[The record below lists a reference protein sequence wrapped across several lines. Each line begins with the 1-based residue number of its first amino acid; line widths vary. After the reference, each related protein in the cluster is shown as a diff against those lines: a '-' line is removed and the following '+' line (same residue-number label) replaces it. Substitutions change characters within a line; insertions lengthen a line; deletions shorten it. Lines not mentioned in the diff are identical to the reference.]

1 MKKLLSFFI
10 LLTFLFVTFSLSES
24 AIGQKEIT
32 SILYV
37 IESYGANTT
46 ASVKWKLSQDFLAQE
61 VSPEVSLGTNGLNQT
76 TFSSASQALST
87 VETTLMTV
95 ISSYANSVAQYIKNN
110 KITYAKV
117 DWFYSFYDQSDSN
130 TLKKVYLPLMIY
142 PDGKL
147 RNLGARVITTQPKI
161 LYYIYKTKQT
171 ENIPQQ
177 WGYSDGGKLYKYVLD
192 INFNTISYTVVD
204 TGGRYDPPV
213 PQSGNT
219 TIDPDSG
226 IKLFI
231 QEVAKP
237 EITQYSA
244 LFAILDYARQVQ
256 PYYECDAQGNCEAVV
271 SVESYTR
278 TLNVSDPCTGPNDP
292 LGGSQYQNTGRVGYT
307 LQYTNERYFIE
318 PDGNYTMTAQSIG
331 YTTVGQ
337 NYNKTVQTSSSA
349 STLQYQIIDPFYTN
363 QIYDYRNDTVNG
375 LSCKRYIYAG
385 TQCAQ
390 APLSVNAPSVT
401 WSFCAPYT
409 GFYGDSCPFRFMVSD
424 LGNNIIR
431 WRIFNKSG
439 QCVRFDTYKDI
450 PYQGESCSYEGW
462 SCAPYSDWDSGH
474 TSLCCPCGWDSVC
487 CYSCPA
493 GVSLKENG
501 WYCCNYTTMYA
512 KTMMIWEECG
522 GDLEDHCGPPGF
534 CCDTDSM
541 FVYYNGSLAK
551 SCLRGSNSGCR
562 WDGYYNSPVKI
573 FSSSLNACGGG
584 WATSAVYGPRFI
596 TDDCYYQWFCNNC
609 ISVAG
614 YWNYYQNY

>member
-1 MKKLLSFFI
+1 MKKLISFSI
-10 LLTFLFVTFSLSES
+10 LLTFLFGFFSLSDG
-24 AIGQKEIT
+24 AISEKKIT
-32 SILYV
+32 NILYV

-46 ASVKWKLSQDFLAQE
+46 ASVKWKISKNFLAQE
-61 VSPEVSLGTNGLNQT
+61 ISPTVSLGTNGVNQT

-95 ISSYANSVAQYIKNN
+95 ISSYANSIAQYIKNN

-130 TLKKVYLPLMIY
+130 TLKKVYLPLIIY

-171 ENIPQQ
+171 EDIPPQ

-204 TGGRYDPPV
+204 TNGRYDPPILQ
-213 PQSGNT
+213 PGDT

-231 QEVAKP
+231 QEVASP
-237 EITQYSA
+237 EIAKYSA
-244 LFAILDYARQVQ
+244 SFAMLDYARQVQ

-278 TLNVSDPCTGPNDP
+278 TLNISDPCTGPNDP
-292 LGGSQYQNTGRVGYT
+292 FGGSWYQNTGRVGYT
-307 LQYTNERYFIE
+307 LQYTNERYLIE
-318 PDGNYTMTAQSIG
+318 PNGNYTMTAQSIG

-337 NYNKTVQTSSSA
+337 NFNKTVQTSASS
-349 STLQYQIIDPFYTN
+349 SSVLQYQIIDPFNTN
-363 QIYDYRNDTVNG
+363 RIYDYRNDTLNG
-375 LSCKRYIYAG
+375 LSCNRYIYAG

-409 GFYGDSCPFRFMVSD
+409 SFSGDSCPFRFMVSD
-424 LGNNIIR
+424 LGNNIVR
-431 WRIFNKSG
+431 WRIFNRNG
-439 QCVRFDTYKDI
+439 QCIRFDTYKNV
-450 PYQGESCSYEGW
+450 PYQG
-462 SCAPYSDWDSGH
+462 
-474 TSLCCPCGWDSVC
+474 
-487 CYSCPA
+487 
-493 GVSLKENG
+493 VS
-501 WYCCNYTTMYA
+501 A
-512 KTMMIWEECG
+512 KAMMVWEECG
-522 GDLEDHCGPPGF
+522 GDLHDKCGPPGF

-541 FVYYNGSLAK
+541 FVYYDGSLGK
-551 SCLRGSNSGCR
+551 SCLRGSNQGCR
-562 WDGYYNSPVKI
+562 WHGYYNSPIKI
-573 FSSSLNACGGG
+573 FSASRNACGGEWG
-584 WATSAVYGPRFI
+584 TSAVHGPTFIVNKCKSIRFG
-596 TDDCYYQWFCNNC
+596 CNYC
-609 ISVAG
+609 LGATG